1 MQKYNLFAFHFVEFN
16 CACHYSIPTVYC
28 NYYRSVLSLANMLL
42 EDAIHANE
50 DTKHLSVWL
59 QAAFILAGIWGIGG
73 ALNTASQIQ
82 YDEYYK
88 VLWKGK

>member
-1 MQKYNLFAFHFVEFN
+1 MEFN
-16 CACHYSIPTVYC
+16 CTWNYFIPTVYC
-28 NYYRSVLSLANMLL
+28 DYYRSVLSLANMLL

-50 DTKHLSVWL
+50 DTKHLSVWN

-73 ALNTASQIQ
+73 ILNTASQIQ
-82 YDEYYK
+82 YDEFYK